1 MVHSDAKNEAVMEA
15 VDHDYEGKP
24 TDEELSTL
32 RRVAGAIPITAYVL
46 CFVEFCE
53 RGSYYSAT
61 GVISN
66 FVNRVCPSRIQ
77 SRECSSLLTFNRNF
91 QLAEM
96 AMARRPVEPSKL
108 LGLWGWAR

>member
-1 MVHSDAKNEAVMEA
+1 MVHADAKVESVMEA
-15 VDHDYEGKP
+15 VQEGYEGKP

-32 RRVAGAIPITAYVL
+32 RRVSGNIPMTAYVL

-66 FVNRVCPSRIQ
+66 FVNRVCFSRPQ
-77 SRECSSLLTFNRNF
+77 SSSR
-91 QLAEM
+91 
-96 AMARRPVEPSKL
+96 
-108 LGLWGWAR
+108 